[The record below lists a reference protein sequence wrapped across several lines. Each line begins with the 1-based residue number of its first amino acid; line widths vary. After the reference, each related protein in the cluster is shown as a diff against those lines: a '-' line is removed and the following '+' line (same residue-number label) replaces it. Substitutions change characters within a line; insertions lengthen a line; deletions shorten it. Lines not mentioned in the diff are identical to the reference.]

1 MLSRTASTLVAGA
14 LASVAAIVLASA
26 QPAPAPAAAPAPA
39 PAAPTNVSG
48 QLRTGAPEDISLTMT
63 MDTAG
68 VLTLSQTE
76 FHLAWGGYYRF
87 NLNCPATVI
96 NEAGISFEAAEL
108 WENSHMRIVS
118 VSDVGGGFQDVNE
131 INFHVQGLQIR
142 MIDCEGL
149 PLAARFS
156 FYPMRKGTYPFS
168 VLNDA
173 VTPAVTLT
181 GAFIVE

>member
-1 MLSRTASTLVAGA
+1 MHSRGIVAIVA
-14 LASVAAIVLASA
+14 AAAAASVAAVVMASA
-26 QPAPAPAAAPAPA
+26 QPAPA

-48 QLRTGAPEDISLTMT
+48 QLRTGAPEDITLTMS
-63 MDTAG
+63 MDANG
-68 VLTLSQTE
+68 NLTVSQTE
-76 FHLAWGGYYRF
+76 FRLAWGGYYRF
-87 NLNCPATVI
+87 NLNCPTTVI
-96 NEAGISFEAAEL
+96 NEAGISFEAAGL

-118 VSDVGGGFQDVNE
+118 VSEIGGAFQDVNE

-173 VTPAVTLT
+173 VTPPVTIN
-181 GAFIVE
+181 GNFIVE